1 MLADKGIN
9 RAGYGSKDV
18 VYSRDN
24 LLNKIKDEAYVIN
37 LDEYYDIRLIELL
50 CMYWIIMLLSL
61 IVLDLNTFQKKLKVL
76 LVMKT
81 YKQIFLGRYCYIG
94 FIDFMLKKKSITNF
108 TNFFCQMIS
117 KKMLI

>member
-1 MLADKGIN
+1 
-9 RAGYGSKDV
+9 
-18 VYSRDN
+18 
-24 LLNKIKDEAYVIN
+24 
-37 LDEYYDIRLIELL
+37 
-50 CMYWIIMLLSL
+50 
-61 IVLDLNTFQKKLKVL
+61 
-76 LVMKT
+76 MKT